1 MTTFVSVMP
10 KNVKVSYNSRF
21 DKNGTHYNQMISLV
35 LTKEQLRVFN
45 NHVTDTIL
53 SKYTREYIKIHLKCV
68 AFGDNYLG
76 LTTLEHFLNFF
87 TPLRSNRRI
96 QIARNTILRI
106 KKGND

>member
-21 DKNGTHYNQMISLV
+21 DKHGTHYNQMISLT
-35 LTKEQLRVFN
+35 LTKEQLREFN
-45 NHVTDTIL
+45 IHVTDTIL
-53 SKYTREYIKIHLKCV
+53 SKYTREYVKTHLKRV

-87 TPLRSNRRI
+87 TPLRSNGRI

-106 KKGND
+106 KEG